1 MKKGDQQKAVEAIIA
16 MVQSGRL
23 IQKENVVVKFEEF
36 LRTERVVA
44 QYGNDQKR
52 FKNL

>member
-1 MKKGDQQKAVEAIIA
+1 MRSFCLCMPA
-16 MVQSGRL
+16 SRR

-44 QYGNDQKR
+44 QYGNVR
-52 FKNL
+52 